1 MYKNNARTTISP
13 VSDDLNE
20 SLISAQDVSEIR
32 TRADDVALAKA
43 VAAGNTRL
51 IESFCTIF
59 ANDIARYARR
69 FVSRLEAEEL
79 EDITQTVLI
88 TAVTNIETYRG
99 DSSLKTWVLRIAHHK
114 LVDAVRHREVQDRR
128 ESVFAAMP
136 ETWEPEWPEQPEDI
150 VIGDEEKRRVS
161 DALNRLPERERAV
174 LTLRY
179 IQDMDTQ
186 EIAQVINLSHRL
198 TQKILTQ
205 GRKRIRAFLGMSDES
220 GEDL

>member
-1 MYKNNARTTISP
+1 M
-13 VSDDLNE
+13 SDDLNE
-20 SLISAQDVSEIR
+20 SLISAQDVPETR
-32 TRADDVALAKA
+32 TRADDVTLAKA
-43 VAAGNTRL
+43 VASGNTRL

-136 ETWEPEWPEQPEDI
+136 DTWEPEWPEQPEDI
-150 VIGDEEKRRVS
+150 VIGDEEKRRVN

-220 GEDL
+220 EED

>member
-1 MYKNNARTTISP
+1 M
-13 VSDDLNE
+13 SDDLNE

>member
-1 MYKNNARTTISP
+1 MYKNDAQTTIST
-13 VSDDLNE
+13 VSDEINE
-20 SLISAQDVSEIR
+20 SLTSTHDTPEVR
-32 TRADDVALAKA
+32 TRADDVALARA
-43 VAAGNTRL
+43 VAAGNTNL
-51 IESFCTIF
+51 IDSFCALY

-114 LVDAVRHREVQDRR
+114 LVDAVRHRKVQDRR
-128 ESVFAAMP
+128 ESVFTAMP
-136 ETWEPEWPEQPEDI
+136 ENWEPEWPEQPEDI

-161 DALNRLPERERAV
+161 DALNQLPERERVV

-179 IQDMDTQ
+179 LQDMDTQ
-186 EIAQVINLSHRL
+186 EIAQVIKVSHRL

-205 GRKRIRAFLGMSDES
+205 GRKRIRAFLGVSDDSE
-220 GEDL
+220 ED